1 MGLSFSM
8 IKILASFIDEKT
20 LITIDDDGVLSVDSK
35 HDKITELIK
44 SVHARA
50 LESYG
55 PSDGFFGRYMAMEL
69 VKHGAKILEVSDTE
83 EDEAEENRVY

>member
-1 MGLSFSM
+1 MELSFSM
-8 IKILASFIDEKT
+8 IKILASFNNEKT

-35 HDKITELIK
+35 YDKITELIK

-55 PSDGFFGRYMAMEL
+55 PSDGFFGGYMAMQL
-69 VKHGAKILEVSDTE
+69 DKHGAKILEVSDTE
-83 EDEAEENRVY
+83 EDEAEENTVW